1 VPVVFVPSFHL
12 FPTTTSVTY
21 AINNTITTINNIPI
35 CFHNH
40 PHLRHDSGTFNI
52 HSTPANTTAT
62 RTTSTHCPPPLF
74 PTRPRHKHN
83 TPQRVVEGKLPFW
96 LLPASLKREQ
106 EMRSSGGL
114 PVAAAAS
121 SRPTVQETAS
131 TVPGGAAA
139 AAAAAAPARNAPAAS
154 EVVAP
159 GAGVDGGAGAT
170 SLSSTVLGEDVRQTD
185 VDPAVKVRPID
196 VDSIVDL
203 DDFLA
208 ELDAEFGD
216 AAKADLA
223 AEDLARREGKHSA
236 GQVVGGGAAS
246 AMTDGT
252 PFVDLGTD
260 VTAAAAAAAGGDG
273 GGRRRRGGGGAPG
286 GVDEWVLVERLE
298 VPF

>member
-1 VPVVFVPSFHL
+1 
-12 FPTTTSVTY
+12 
-21 AINNTITTINNIPI
+21 
-35 CFHNH
+35 
-40 PHLRHDSGTFNI
+40 
-52 HSTPANTTAT
+52 
-62 RTTSTHCPPPLF
+62 
-74 PTRPRHKHN
+74 
-83 TPQRVVEGKLPFW
+83 
-96 LLPASLKREQ
+96 
-106 EMRSSGGL
+106 MRSSGGL

-121 SRPTVQETAS
+121 SRPAVKETAS
-131 TVPGGAAA
+131 IVPGGA

-154 EVVAP
+154 EVVAA

-170 SLSSTVLGEDVRQTD
+170 SLSLTVLGEDVRQTA

-196 VDSIVDL
+196 VDSNVNL

-246 AMTDGT
+246 AMTDGA
-252 PFVDLGTD
+252 PFVDLGGD
-260 VTAAAAAAAGGDG
+260 VTAAAGGCGDR